1 MDVLAKLRKLLK
13 ERGWSEYR
21 LAQQAGLHEST
32 ISNIYRRNTVPT
44 IATLEAVCGAFGITL
59 SQFFADSDSD
69 LVEVMPELK
78 ELLDAWQP
86 LTPEQRAAILQ
97 VAKSYHQK

>member
-1 MDVLAKLRKLLK
+1 MDVLARLRKLLK

-69 LVEVMPELK
+69 LVEVTPELK
-78 ELLDAWQP
+78 ELLGQYR
-86 LTPEQRAAILQ
+86 TEKS
-97 VAKSYHQK
+97 AKYRRV